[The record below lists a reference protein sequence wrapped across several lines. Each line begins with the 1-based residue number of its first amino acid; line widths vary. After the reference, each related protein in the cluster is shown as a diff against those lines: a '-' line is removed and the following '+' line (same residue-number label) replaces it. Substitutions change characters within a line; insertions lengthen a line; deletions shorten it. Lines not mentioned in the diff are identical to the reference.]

1 MNKLGFLTKYSLG
14 KKIKSKWF
22 IVVNIIILLVI
33 SALINMDSIIKLFG
47 GDFNNNEE
55 ILIIDNVGVID
66 TFKNA
71 YEINNKY
78 LKSEINYSIE
88 EYKEGY
94 DNAIEEIKDTD
105 NKILIVIDKDET
117 NYITSKLITNSSM
130 DTITYTII
138 SNTLDSVKR
147 EEVLKSYNITKEMYE
162 KIESK
167 VEVERIILDSE
178 NKDDNMLTNLVV
190 TIITMPF
197 FFLTVYLVQMIGAE
211 INEEKSTKSMEIII
225 SNVSAK
231 THFISKIISSNVFV
245 LIQGALLIIYCI
257 IGIIIRYFVSGS
269 IINSLPVELTTLG
282 STLSSSGIMD
292 NIKIAL
298 PLMLLLLIITLFA
311 YSIVSGVLASV
322 TTNMED
328 YQQIQT
334 PIVLILLAGFYLSSL
349 ASIFKGSIFI
359 KVASYLPFISSLLAP
374 TMYALGEFSLFDML
388 ISILLMV
395 VTILLLMK
403 YGFRIYKVGIL
414 NYSDNNL
421 WKKIFKSMKGEK

>member
-55 ILIIDNVGVID
+55 ILVIDNIGVLE
-66 TFKNA
+66 TFKDIYA
-71 YEINNKY
+71 INNEY
-78 LKSEINYSIE
+78 LKSETKYSIE

-94 DNAIEEIKDTD
+94 DSAIEEIKDTD
-105 NKILIVIDKDET
+105 KILIVIDKDET

-147 EEVLKSYNITKEMYE
+147 EEVLKSYNITNEMYE

-374 TMYALGEFSLFDML
+374 TMYTLGEFSLFDML

>member
-1 MNKLGFLTKYSLG
+1 MNKLGFLIKYSLG

-22 IVVNIIILLVI
+22 FVVNIIILLVI
-33 SALINMDSIIKLFG
+33 SALINMDSIIKVFG
-47 GDFNNNEE
+47 GDFNNDEE
-55 ILIIDNVGVID
+55 ILIIDNIGVID
-66 TFKNA
+66 TFKNV
-71 YEINNKY
+71 YETNNKY
-78 LKSEINYSIE
+78 LKSDTNYSIE

-94 DNAIEEIKDTD
+94 DNAIEEIKDSD
-105 NKILIVIDKDET
+105 KILIVIDKDET
-117 NYITSKLITNSSM
+117 NYISSKLVTNSSM

-138 SNTLDSVKR
+138 SNTFDSIR
-147 EEVLKSYNITKEMYE
+147 TEEVLKSYNITNEMYE
-162 KIESK
+162 KIEGK
-167 VEVERIILDSE
+167 VEIERIILDSE
-178 NKDDNMLTNLVV
+178 NTDDNMLTNLIV

-231 THFISKIISSNVFV
+231 THFISKIISSNLFV
-245 LIQGALLIIYCI
+245 LIQGALLIVYCI
-257 IGIIIRYFVSGS
+257 IGIIIRYFVNGS

-282 STLSSSGIMD
+282 SALSSSGIMD
-292 NIKIAL
+292 NIKVAL
-298 PLMLLLLIITLFA
+298 PLMLLLLVITLFA
-311 YSIVSGVLASV
+311 YSVVSGVLASV

-359 KVASYLPFISSLLAP
+359 KVASFIPFISSMLAP
-374 TMYALGEFSLFDML
+374 TMYALGEFSLFDMMISNL
-388 ISILLMV
+388 IMV

-421 WKKIFKSMKGEK
+421 WKKIFKSMREDK

>member
-55 ILIIDNVGVID
+55 ILVIDNIGVLE
-66 TFKNA
+66 TFKDIYA
-71 YEINNKY
+71 INNEY
-78 LKSEINYSIE
+78 LKSETKYSIE

-94 DNAIEEIKDTD
+94 DSAIEEIKDTD
-105 NKILIVIDKDET
+105 KILIVIDKDET

-147 EEVLKSYNITKEMYE
+147 EEVLKSYNITNEMYE

-178 NKDDNMLTNLVV
+178 NTDDNMLTNLVV

-245 LIQGALLIIYCI
+245 LIQGALLLIYCI
-257 IGIIIRYFVSGS
+257 IGIIIRYFINGS

-388 ISILLMV
+388 ISILLMF

>member
-55 ILIIDNVGVID
+55 ILVIDNIGVLE
-66 TFKNA
+66 TFKDIYA
-71 YEINNKY
+71 INNEY
-78 LKSEINYSIE
+78 LKSETKYSIE

-94 DNAIEEIKDTD
+94 DSAIEEIKDTD
-105 NKILIVIDKDET
+105 KILIVIDKDET

-374 TMYALGEFSLFDML
+374 TMYTLGEFSLFDML

-421 WKKIFKSMKGEK
+421 WKKIFKSIKGEK

>member
-22 IVVNIIILLVI
+22 IVVNIIILVVI

-55 ILIIDNVGVID
+55 ILVIDNIGVLE
-66 TFKNA
+66 TFKDIYA
-71 YEINNKY
+71 INNEY
-78 LKSEINYSIE
+78 LKSETKYSIE

-94 DNAIEEIKDTD
+94 DSAIEEIKDTD
-105 NKILIVIDKDET
+105 KILIVIDKDET

-147 EEVLKSYNITKEMYE
+147 EEVLKSYNITNEMYE

-178 NKDDNMLTNLVV
+178 NTDDNMLTNLVV

-245 LIQGALLIIYCI
+245 LIQGALLLIYCI
-257 IGIIIRYFVSGS
+257 IGIIIRYFINGS

-374 TMYALGEFSLFDML
+374 TMYTLGEFSLFDML

>member
-1 MNKLGFLTKYSLG
+1 MIKLGFLTKYSLG

-22 IVVNIIILLVI
+22 IVVNIIILVVI

-55 ILIIDNVGVID
+55 ILVIDNIGVID
-66 TFKNA
+66 TFKNV

-78 LKSEINYSIE
+78 LKSETKYSIE

-94 DNAIEEIKDTD
+94 DSAIEEIKDTD
-105 NKILIVIDKDET
+105 KILIVIDKDDN
-117 NYITSKLITNSSM
+117 NYITSKLVTNSSM

-147 EEVLKSYNITKEMYE
+147 EEVLKSYNITNEMYE

-178 NKDDNMLTNLVV
+178 NTDDNMLTNLVV

-245 LIQGALLIIYCI
+245 LIQGALLLIYCI
-257 IGIIIRYFVSGS
+257 IGIIIRYFINGS

-359 KVASYLPFISSLLAP
+359 KVASYIPFISSLLAP

>member
-22 IVVNIIILLVI
+22 IVVNIIILVVI

-55 ILIIDNVGVID
+55 ILIIDNIGVID
-66 TFKNA
+66 TFKNV

-94 DNAIEEIKDTD
+94 DSAIEEIKDTD
-105 NKILIVIDKDET
+105 KILIVIDKDET

-147 EEVLKSYNITKEMYE
+147 EEVLKSYNITNEMYE

-178 NKDDNMLTNLVV
+178 NTDDNMLTNLVV

-374 TMYALGEFSLFDML
+374 TMYTLGEFSLFDML

-395 VTILLLMK
+395 VSILLLMK
-403 YGFRIYKVGIL
+403 YRFRINKVGIL

>member
-22 IVVNIIILLVI
+22 VVVNIIILLVI
-33 SALINMDSIIKLFG
+33 SVLINMDSIIKLFG

-55 ILIIDNVGVID
+55 ILVIDNIGVLE
-66 TFKNA
+66 TFKDIYA
-71 YEINNKY
+71 INNEY
-78 LKSEINYSIE
+78 LKSETKYSIE

-94 DNAIEEIKDTD
+94 DSAIEEIKDTD
-105 NKILIVIDKDET
+105 KKLIVIDKDET

>member
-22 IVVNIIILLVI
+22 VVVNIIILLVI
-33 SALINMDSIIKLFG
+33 SVLINMDSIIKLFG

-55 ILIIDNVGVID
+55 ILVIDNIGVLE
-66 TFKNA
+66 TFKDIYA
-71 YEINNKY
+71 INNEY
-78 LKSEINYSIE
+78 LKSETKYSIE

-105 NKILIVIDKDET
+105 KILIVIDKDET

-374 TMYALGEFSLFDML
+374 TMYTLGEFSLFDML

>member
-55 ILIIDNVGVID
+55 ILVIDNIGVID
-66 TFKNA
+66 TFKNV

-94 DNAIEEIKDTD
+94 DSAIEEIKDTD
-105 NKILIVIDKDET
+105 KILIVIDKDET

-147 EEVLKSYNITKEMYE
+147 EEVLKSYNITNEMYE

-178 NKDDNMLTNLVV
+178 NTDDNMLTNLVV

>member
-1 MNKLGFLTKYSLG
+1 MNKLDFLTKYSLG

-22 IVVNIIILLVI
+22 VVVNIIILLVI
-33 SALINMDSIIKLFG
+33 SVLINMDSIIKLFG

-55 ILIIDNVGVID
+55 ILVIDNIGVLE
-66 TFKNA
+66 TFKDIYA
-71 YEINNKY
+71 INNEY
-78 LKSEINYSIE
+78 LKSETKYSIE

-94 DNAIEEIKDTD
+94 DSAIEEIKDTD
-105 NKILIVIDKDET
+105 KILIVIDKDET

-147 EEVLKSYNITKEMYE
+147 EEVLKSYNITNEMYE

-178 NKDDNMLTNLVV
+178 NTDDNMLTNLVV

-245 LIQGALLIIYCI
+245 LIQGALLLIYCI
-257 IGIIIRYFVSGS
+257 IGIIIRYFINGS

-328 YQQIQT
+328 YQQIQI

-359 KVASYLPFISSLLAP
+359 KVASYIPFISSLLAP

-421 WKKIFKSMKGEK
+421 WKKIFKSMKGDK

>member
-22 IVVNIIILLVI
+22 IVVNIIILVVI

-55 ILIIDNVGVID
+55 ILVIDNIGVID
-66 TFKNA
+66 TFKNV

-78 LKSEINYSIE
+78 LKSETKYSIE

-94 DNAIEEIKDTD
+94 DSAIEEIKDTD
-105 NKILIVIDKDET
+105 KILIVIDKDDN
-117 NYITSKLITNSSM
+117 NYITSKLVTNSSM

-147 EEVLKSYNITKEMYE
+147 EEVLKSYNITNEMYE

-178 NKDDNMLTNLVV
+178 NTDDNMLTNLVV

-231 THFISKIISSNVFV
+231 THYI
-245 LIQGALLIIYCI
+245 
-257 IGIIIRYFVSGS
+257 
-269 IINSLPVELTTLG
+269 
-282 STLSSSGIMD
+282 
-292 NIKIAL
+292 
-298 PLMLLLLIITLFA
+298 
-311 YSIVSGVLASV
+311 
-322 TTNMED
+322 
-328 YQQIQT
+328 
-334 PIVLILLAGFYLSSL
+334 
-349 ASIFKGSIFI
+349 
-359 KVASYLPFISSLLAP
+359 
-374 TMYALGEFSLFDML
+374 
-388 ISILLMV
+388 
-395 VTILLLMK
+395 
-403 YGFRIYKVGIL
+403 
-414 NYSDNNL
+414 
-421 WKKIFKSMKGEK
+421 

>member
-22 IVVNIIILLVI
+22 IVVNIIILVVI

-55 ILIIDNVGVID
+55 ILVIDNIGVLE
-66 TFKNA
+66 TFKDIYA
-71 YEINNKY
+71 INNKY
-78 LKSEINYSIE
+78 LKSETKYSIE

-105 NKILIVIDKDET
+105 KILIVIDKDET

-147 EEVLKSYNITKEMYE
+147 EEVLKSYNITNEMYE

-178 NKDDNMLTNLVV
+178 NTDDNMLTNLVV

-245 LIQGALLIIYCI
+245 LIQGALLLIYCI
-257 IGIIIRYFVSGS
+257 IGIIIRYFINGS

-359 KVASYLPFISSLLAP
+359 KVASYIPFISSLLAP

-421 WKKIFKSMKGEK
+421 WKKIFKSMKGDK

>member
-22 IVVNIIILLVI
+22 IVVNIIILVVI

-55 ILIIDNVGVID
+55 ILVIDNIGVID
-66 TFKNA
+66 TFKNV

-78 LKSEINYSIE
+78 LKSETKYSIE

-94 DNAIEEIKDTD
+94 DSAIEEIKDTD
-105 NKILIVIDKDET
+105 KILIVIDKDET

-147 EEVLKSYNITKEMYE
+147 EEVLKSYNITNEMYE

-245 LIQGALLIIYCI
+245 LIQGALLLIYCI
-257 IGIIIRYFVSGS
+257 IGIIIRYFINGS

-359 KVASYLPFISSLLAP
+359 KVTSYLPFISSLLAP
-374 TMYALGEFSLFDML
+374 TMYTLGEFSLFDML

>member
-22 IVVNIIILLVI
+22 VVVNIIILLVI

-47 GDFNNNEE
+47 GDFDNNEE
-55 ILIIDNVGVID
+55 ILVIDNIGVLE
-66 TFKNA
+66 TFKDIYA
-71 YEINNKY
+71 INNEY
-78 LKSEINYSIE
+78 LKSETKYSIE

-94 DNAIEEIKDTD
+94 DSAIEEIKDT

-138 SNTLDSVKR
+138 SNALDSVKR

-374 TMYALGEFSLFDML
+374 TMYTLGEFSLFDML

>member
-22 IVVNIIILLVI
+22 IVVNIIILVVI

-55 ILIIDNVGVID
+55 ILVIDNIGVLE
-66 TFKNA
+66 TFKDIYA
-71 YEINNKY
+71 INNEY
-78 LKSEINYSIE
+78 LKSETKYSIE

-94 DNAIEEIKDTD
+94 DSAIEEIKDTD
-105 NKILIVIDKDET
+105 KILIVIDKDET

>member
-22 IVVNIIILLVI
+22 IVVNIIILVVI

-55 ILIIDNVGVID
+55 ILVIDNIGVID
-66 TFKNA
+66 TFKNV

-78 LKSEINYSIE
+78 LKSETKYSIE

-94 DNAIEEIKDTD
+94 DSAIEEIKDTD
-105 NKILIVIDKDET
+105 KILIVIDKDET

-147 EEVLKSYNITKEMYE
+147 EEVLKSYNITNEMYE

-178 NKDDNMLTNLVV
+178 NTDDNMLTNLVV

-257 IGIIIRYFVSGS
+257 IGIIIRYFINGS

-359 KVASYLPFISSLLAP
+359 KVASYIPFISSLLAP

-421 WKKIFKSMKGEK
+421 WKKIFKSMKGDK

>member
-55 ILIIDNVGVID
+55 ILVIDNIGVLE
-66 TFKNA
+66 TFKDIYA
-71 YEINNKY
+71 INNEY
-78 LKSEINYSIE
+78 LKSETKYSIE

-94 DNAIEEIKDTD
+94 DSAIEEIKDTD
-105 NKILIVIDKDET
+105 KILIVIDKDET

-147 EEVLKSYNITKEMYE
+147 EEVLKSYNITNEMYE

-178 NKDDNMLTNLVV
+178 NTDDNMLTNLVV

-245 LIQGALLIIYCI
+245 LIQGALLLIYCI
-257 IGIIIRYFVSGS
+257 IGVIIRYFINGS

-292 NIKIAL
+292 NIKIVL

-359 KVASYLPFISSLLAP
+359 KAASYIPFISSLLAP

>member
-22 IVVNIIILLVI
+22 VVVNIIILLVI

-55 ILIIDNVGVID
+55 ILVIDNIGVLE
-66 TFKNA
+66 TFKDIYA
-71 YEINNKY
+71 INNEY
-78 LKSEINYSIE
+78 LKSETKYSIE

-94 DNAIEEIKDTD
+94 DSAIEEIKDTD
-105 NKILIVIDKDET
+105 KILIVIDKDET

>member
-22 IVVNIIILLVI
+22 IVVNIIILVVI

-55 ILIIDNVGVID
+55 ILVIDNIGVLE
-66 TFKNA
+66 TFKDIYA
-71 YEINNKY
+71 INNEY
-78 LKSEINYSIE
+78 LKSETKYSIE

-94 DNAIEEIKDTD
+94 DSAIEEIKDTD
-105 NKILIVIDKDET
+105 KILIVIDKDET

-147 EEVLKSYNITKEMYE
+147 EEVLKSYNITNEMYE

-178 NKDDNMLTNLVV
+178 NTDDNMLTNLVV

-374 TMYALGEFSLFDML
+374 TMYTLGEFSLFDML

-421 WKKIFKSMKGEK
+421 WKKIFKSMKGDK

>member
-22 IVVNIIILLVI
+22 IVVNIIILVVI

-55 ILIIDNVGVID
+55 ILVIDNIGVID
-66 TFKNA
+66 TFKNV

-78 LKSEINYSIE
+78 LKSETKYSIE

-94 DNAIEEIKDTD
+94 DSAIEEIKDTD
-105 NKILIVIDKDET
+105 KILIVIDKDET

-292 NIKIAL
+292 NIKIVL

-374 TMYALGEFSLFDML
+374 TMYTLGEFSLFDML

>member
-55 ILIIDNVGVID
+55 ILVIDNIGVID
-66 TFKNA
+66 TFKNV

-78 LKSEINYSIE
+78 LKSETKYSIE

-94 DNAIEEIKDTD
+94 DSAIEEIKDTD
-105 NKILIVIDKDET
+105 KILIVIDKDET

-147 EEVLKSYNITKEMYE
+147 EEVLKSYNITNEMYE

-178 NKDDNMLTNLVV
+178 NTDDNMLTNLVV

-245 LIQGALLIIYCI
+245 LIQGALLLIYCI
-257 IGIIIRYFVSGS
+257 IGIIIRYFINGS

>member
-22 IVVNIIILLVI
+22 IVVNIIILVVI

-55 ILIIDNVGVID
+55 ILVIDNIGVLE
-66 TFKNA
+66 TFKDIYA
-71 YEINNKY
+71 INNEY
-78 LKSEINYSIE
+78 LKSETKYSIE

-94 DNAIEEIKDTD
+94 DSAIEEIKDTD
-105 NKILIVIDKDET
+105 KILIVIDKDET

-147 EEVLKSYNITKEMYE
+147 EEVLKSYNITNEMYE

-178 NKDDNMLTNLVV
+178 NTDDNMLTNLVV

-245 LIQGALLIIYCI
+245 LIQGALLLIYCI
-257 IGIIIRYFVSGS
+257 IGIIIRYFINGS

-359 KVASYLPFISSLLAP
+359 KVASYIPFISSLLAP

-403 YGFRIYKVGIL
+403 YGFRIYK
-414 NYSDNNL
+414 
-421 WKKIFKSMKGEK
+421 

>member
-22 IVVNIIILLVI
+22 IVVNIIILVVI

-55 ILIIDNVGVID
+55 ILVIDNIGVID
-66 TFKNA
+66 TFKNV

-78 LKSEINYSIE
+78 LKSETKYSIE

-94 DNAIEEIKDTD
+94 DSAIEEIKDTD
-105 NKILIVIDKDET
+105 KILIVIDKDET

-147 EEVLKSYNITKEMYE
+147 EEVLKSYNITNEMYE

-421 WKKIFKSMKGEK
+421 WKKIFKSMKGDK

>member
-22 IVVNIIILLVI
+22 IVVNIIILVVI

-55 ILIIDNVGVID
+55 ILVIDNIGVID
-66 TFKNA
+66 TFKNV

-78 LKSEINYSIE
+78 LKSETKYSIE

-94 DNAIEEIKDTD
+94 DSAIEEIKDTD
-105 NKILIVIDKDET
+105 KILIVIDKDET

-147 EEVLKSYNITKEMYE
+147 EEVLKSYNITNEMYE

-178 NKDDNMLTNLVV
+178 NTDDNMLTNLVV

-257 IGIIIRYFVSGS
+257 IGIIIRYFINGS

-359 KVASYLPFISSLLAP
+359 KVASYIPFISSLLAP

>member
-55 ILIIDNVGVID
+55 ILIIDNIGVID
-66 TFKNA
+66 TFKNV

-94 DNAIEEIKDTD
+94 DSAIEEIKDTD
-105 NKILIVIDKDET
+105 KILIVIDKDET

-147 EEVLKSYNITKEMYE
+147 EEVLKSYNITNEMYE

-178 NKDDNMLTNLVV
+178 NTDDNMLTNLVV

-245 LIQGALLIIYCI
+245 LIQGALLLIYCI
-257 IGIIIRYFVSGS
+257 IGIIIRYFINGS

-374 TMYALGEFSLFDML
+374 TMYTLGEFSLFDML

>member
-55 ILIIDNVGVID
+55 ILVIDNIGVLE
-66 TFKNA
+66 TFKDIYA
-71 YEINNKY
+71 INNEY
-78 LKSEINYSIE
+78 LKSETKYSIE

-94 DNAIEEIKDTD
+94 DSAIEEIKDTD
-105 NKILIVIDKDET
+105 KILIVIDKDET

-147 EEVLKSYNITKEMYE
+147 EEVLKSYNITNEMYE

-178 NKDDNMLTNLVV
+178 NTDDNMLTNLVV

-245 LIQGALLIIYCI
+245 LIQGALLLIYCI
-257 IGIIIRYFVSGS
+257 IGVIIRYFVSGS

-292 NIKIAL
+292 NIKIVL

-359 KVASYLPFISSLLAP
+359 KVASYIPFISSLLAP

>member
-22 IVVNIIILLVI
+22 VVVNIIILLVI
-33 SALINMDSIIKLFG
+33 SVLINMDSIIKLFG

-55 ILIIDNVGVID
+55 ILVIDNIGVLE
-66 TFKNA
+66 TFKDIYA
-71 YEINNKY
+71 INNEY
-78 LKSEINYSIE
+78 LKSETKYSIE

-94 DNAIEEIKDTD
+94 DSAIEEIKDTD
-105 NKILIVIDKDET
+105 KILIVIDKDET

-147 EEVLKSYNITKEMYE
+147 EEVLKSYNITNEMYE

-245 LIQGALLIIYCI
+245 LIQGALLLIYCI
-257 IGIIIRYFVSGS
+257 IGIIIRYFINGS

-292 NIKIAL
+292 NIKIVL

-359 KVASYLPFISSLLAP
+359 KVASYIPFISSLLAP

-421 WKKIFKSMKGEK
+421 WKKIFKSMKGDK

>member
-22 IVVNIIILLVI
+22 VVVNIIILLVI

-55 ILIIDNVGVID
+55 ILVIDNIGVLE
-66 TFKNA
+66 TFKDIYA
-71 YEINNKY
+71 INNEY
-78 LKSEINYSIE
+78 LKSETKYSIE

-94 DNAIEEIKDTD
+94 DSAIEEIKDTD
-105 NKILIVIDKDET
+105 KILIVIDKDET

-334 PIVLILLAGFYLSSL
+334 PIVLIILAGFYLSSL

-374 TMYALGEFSLFDML
+374 TMYTLGEFSLFDML

>member
-22 IVVNIIILLVI
+22 VVVNIIILLVI
-33 SALINMDSIIKLFG
+33 SVLINMDSIIKLFG

-55 ILIIDNVGVID
+55 ILVIDNIGVLE
-66 TFKNA
+66 TFKDIYA
-71 YEINNKY
+71 INNEY
-78 LKSEINYSIE
+78 LKSETKYSIE

-94 DNAIEEIKDTD
+94 DSAIEEIKDTD
-105 NKILIVIDKDET
+105 KILIVIDKDET

-147 EEVLKSYNITKEMYE
+147 EEILKSYNITKEMYE

>member
-55 ILIIDNVGVID
+55 ILVIDNIGVID
-66 TFKNA
+66 TFKNV

-78 LKSEINYSIE
+78 LKSETKYSIE

-94 DNAIEEIKDTD
+94 DSAIEEIKDTD
-105 NKILIVIDKDET
+105 KILIVIDKDET

-147 EEVLKSYNITKEMYE
+147 EEVLKSYNITNEMYE

-178 NKDDNMLTNLVV
+178 NTDDNMLTNLVV

-245 LIQGALLIIYCI
+245 LIQGALLLIYCI
-257 IGIIIRYFVSGS
+257 IGIIIRYFINGS

-359 KVASYLPFISSLLAP
+359 KVASYIPFISSLLAP

>member
-33 SALINMDSIIKLFG
+33 SAFINMDSIIKLFG

-55 ILIIDNVGVID
+55 ILVIDNIGVLE
-66 TFKNA
+66 TFKDIYA
-71 YEINNKY
+71 INNEY
-78 LKSEINYSIE
+78 LKSETKYSIE

-94 DNAIEEIKDTD
+94 DSAIEEIKDTD
-105 NKILIVIDKDET
+105 KILIVIDKDET

-178 NKDDNMLTNLVV
+178 NTDDNMLTNLVV

-245 LIQGALLIIYCI
+245 LIQGALLLIYCI
-257 IGIIIRYFVSGS
+257 IGIIIRYFINGS

-359 KVASYLPFISSLLAP
+359 KVASYIPFISSLLAP
-374 TMYALGEFSLFDML
+374 TMYTLGEFSLFDML

>member
-55 ILIIDNVGVID
+55 ILIIDNIGVID
-66 TFKNA
+66 TFKNV

-94 DNAIEEIKDTD
+94 DSAIEEIKDTD
-105 NKILIVIDKDET
+105 KILIVIDKDDN
-117 NYITSKLITNSSM
+117 NYITSKLVTNSSM

-147 EEVLKSYNITKEMYE
+147 EEVLKSYNITNEMYE

-178 NKDDNMLTNLVV
+178 NTDDNMLTNLVV

-245 LIQGALLIIYCI
+245 LIQGALLLIYCI
-257 IGIIIRYFVSGS
+257 IGIIIRYFINGS

-292 NIKIAL
+292 NIKIVL

-359 KVASYLPFISSLLAP
+359 KVASYIPFISSLLAP

-421 WKKIFKSMKGEK
+421 WKKIFKSMKGDK

>member
-22 IVVNIIILLVI
+22 VVVNIIILLVI
-33 SALINMDSIIKLFG
+33 SVLINMDSIIKLFG

-55 ILIIDNVGVID
+55 ILVIDNIGVLE
-66 TFKNA
+66 TFKDIYA
-71 YEINNKY
+71 INNEY
-78 LKSEINYSIE
+78 LKSETKYSIE

-94 DNAIEEIKDTD
+94 DSAIEEIKDTD
-105 NKILIVIDKDET
+105 KILIVIDKDET

-130 DTITYTII
+130 DMITYTII

-197 FFLTVYLVQMIGAE
+197 FLLTVYLVQMIGAE

>member
-22 IVVNIIILLVI
+22 IVVNIIILVVI

-55 ILIIDNVGVID
+55 ILVIDNIGVLE
-66 TFKNA
+66 TFKDIYA
-71 YEINNKY
+71 INNEY
-78 LKSEINYSIE
+78 LKSETKYSIE

-94 DNAIEEIKDTD
+94 DSAIEEIKDTD
-105 NKILIVIDKDET
+105 KILIVIDKDET

-178 NKDDNMLTNLVV
+178 NTDDNMLTNLVV

-257 IGIIIRYFVSGS
+257 IGIIIRYFINGS

-359 KVASYLPFISSLLAP
+359 KVASYIPFISSLLAP

-421 WKKIFKSMKGEK
+421 WKKIFKSMKGDK

>member
-55 ILIIDNVGVID
+55 ILVIDNIGVLE
-66 TFKNA
+66 TFKDIYA
-71 YEINNKY
+71 INNEY
-78 LKSEINYSIE
+78 LKSETKYSIE

-94 DNAIEEIKDTD
+94 DSAIEEIKDTD
-105 NKILIVIDKDET
+105 KILIVIDKDET

-138 SNTLDSVKR
+138 SNTLDSLKR
-147 EEVLKSYNITKEMYE
+147 EEVLKSYNITNEMYE

-374 TMYALGEFSLFDML
+374 TMYTLGEFSLFDML

>member
-33 SALINMDSIIKLFG
+33 SAFINMDSIIKLFG

-55 ILIIDNVGVID
+55 ILVIDNIGVLE
-66 TFKNA
+66 TFKDIYA
-71 YEINNKY
+71 INNEY
-78 LKSEINYSIE
+78 LKSETKYSIE

-94 DNAIEEIKDTD
+94 DSAIEEIKDTD
-105 NKILIVIDKDET
+105 KILIVIDKDET

-374 TMYALGEFSLFDML
+374 TMYTLGEFSLFDML

>member
-22 IVVNIIILLVI
+22 VVVNIIILLVI

-55 ILIIDNVGVID
+55 ILVIDNIGVLE
-66 TFKNA
+66 TFKDIYA
-71 YEINNKY
+71 INNEY
-78 LKSEINYSIE
+78 LKSETKYSIE

-94 DNAIEEIKDTD
+94 DSAIEEIKDTD
-105 NKILIVIDKDET
+105 KILIVIDKDET

-138 SNTLDSVKR
+138 SNALDSVKR